1 MAPTSNYNKKIY
13 FNENNQ
19 TISDGEW
26 IRKNLNK
33 FNYEKFYK
41 DLVIHNLGGVSTI
54 PTYKVALE
62 KRRLSI
68 KEYLKE
74 LLKLFLFKIV
84 NEDSYYKLI
93 FKYKYNLINE

>member
-62 KRRLSI
+62 K
-68 KEYLKE
+68 
-74 LLKLFLFKIV
+74 KII
-84 NEDSYYKLI
+84 NKRI
-93 FKYKYNLINE
+93 FKRIIKIIFI